1 MGRSA
6 KVTKRVPKKL
16 KSSALVTGSS
26 ANNTSQAQ
34 RVQNAKKRAGL
45 KNKAANKGG
54 SNESLLGGADYV
66 SLMMGGRKKARQEAQ
81 KLPKDS

>member
-6 KVTKRVPKKL
+6 KFAKRMPKKL
-16 KSSALVTGSS
+16 KSSALATGSS
-26 ANNTSQAQ
+26 ANNTSHAQ
-34 RVQNAKKRAGL
+34 QVQNAKKRASL
-45 KNKAANKGG
+45 KSKAVDRGG
-54 SNESLLGGADYV
+54 TNESLLGGADYV